1 MAVGFMALTDD
12 LPRLIL
18 RRQYARF
25 SDADNGR
32 APRCTALRRNGT
44 ACARYDRAV
53 LNALLQLKPRDVPA
67 VVALRNT
74 AAVTL
79 PLALGVASGH
89 VGIGL
94 GVSAG
99 ALNTMFSDQPGPYRL
114 RVRRMLSIAA
124 LAGASAFAGYTLGGS
139 NALMPLVALIWGFCG
154 GMLVS
159 LSPEA
164 ARMGLTSM
172 ILLVVTAAD
181 PRPPGEAI
189 GPALLI
195 FCGGAL
201 LTLFAIAAWPLQRYL
216 PERNALAKFC
226 RGLALS
232 ARRPDDA
239 TLAPPATQALTDVE
253 NTLHGNYRARG
264 VAMDTFRVLGELLE
278 RIRLELLALGAI
290 GNEPTIARLR
300 EYAAR
305 ALDAIG
311 AAVDAGAP
319 ALAASA
325 ALEGL
330 DAAVDALAKSAET
343 GSDSRLAVAL
353 AHARA
358 LGGQLRAAVR
368 NADFA
373 GSRGELRLQA
383 VEARLPREL
392 RPRNALAILRAN
404 LRLSSVACR
413 HAIRCGVCLSIAVAG
428 ERWSGLAHGYWI
440 PMTTAIVLKPDFAG
454 TFSFGL
460 LRVLGTLAGLIL
472 TTALV
477 HFAFGNEWLRI
488 GLLALFCF
496 GFRQLTT
503 MHYGIGVMLLTG
515 LIVVLLSFAGL
526 SPADTMSARAI
537 GTCAGSALALF
548 AYVVWPTWERG
559 RVRSVLA
566 DLLEAYRQYFLAVL
580 GGDTRVR
587 ADVRATS
594 RRARTNAQASLD
606 RLRGEPRGDA
616 HGLAVAEGV
625 FANANRFLRAAMA
638 LEAMRQSAPALA
650 PHAAVA
656 QFATRVDNSLQNLAA
671 ALRDSGTPIADAQL
685 RDMQNTLERALA
697 SVTGEQERL
706 RAIAWLD
713 GSDRI
718 TDSIN
723 TIAHLLEKQ
732 PPAGRRMPPAH

>member
-1 MAVGFMALTDD
+1 MVRG
-12 LPRLIL
+12 
-18 RRQYARF
+18 QYARF
-25 SDADNGR
+25 SDGHNVR
-32 APRCTALRRNGT
+32 AEARAVPRPNNAAR
-44 ACARYDRAV
+44 ARYHRVV
-53 LNALLQLKPRDVPA
+53 LNALLQLKPRDVPV

-79 PLALGVASGH
+79 PLAFGVASGH
-89 VGIGL
+89 IGIGL

-114 RVRRMLSIAA
+114 RVRRMLAVAA
-124 LAGASAFAGYTLGGS
+124 LAGASAFAGYTLGAS
-139 NALMPLVALIWGFCG
+139 DALMTLAALLWGFCG

-172 ILLVVTAAD
+172 ILLVVTGAD
-181 PRPPGEAI
+181 PRPPSDAI
-189 GPALLI
+189 GPSLLI

-201 LTLFAIAAWPLQRYL
+201 LTLFAVAAWPLQRYL

-226 RGLALS
+226 RGLAAS

-239 TLAPPATQALTDVE
+239 ALAPPATQALTDVE
-253 NTLHGNYRARG
+253 NALHGNYRARG
-264 VAMDTFRVLGELLE
+264 VAMDAFRVLAELIE

-290 GNEPTIARLR
+290 GSEPTIARLR

-305 ALDAIG
+305 ALDAIA

-325 ALEGL
+325 ALEGF
-330 DAAVDALAKSAET
+330 DAAVDALAKSAAT
-343 GSDSRLAVAL
+343 GNEPRPVVAL

-358 LGGQLRAAVR
+358 LGGQLRAAAR

-373 GSRGELRLQA
+373 GARGELRLDA

-392 RPRNALAILRAN
+392 RLRNALAILRAN

-413 HAIRCGVCLSIAVAG
+413 HAIRCSVCLSMAVAA

-460 LRVLGTLAGLIL
+460 WRVIGTLAGLIL

-477 HFAFGNEWLRI
+477 HLAFGNEWLRI

-496 GFRQLTT
+496 GFRQVTT
-503 MHYGIGVMLLTG
+503 MHYGLGVMLLTS

-537 GTCAGSALALF
+537 GTCTGSALALF
-548 AYVVWPTWERG
+548 AYLVWPTWERG
-559 RVRSVLA
+559 RVRAVLA
-566 DLLEAYRQYFLAVL
+566 DLLDAYRQYFLAVL
-580 GGDTRVR
+580 RDDTRVR
-587 ADVRATS
+587 ADVRAAS

-606 RLRGEPRGDA
+606 RLRGEPRRDR
-616 HGLAVAEGV
+616 HAVALAEGI

-638 LEAMRQSAPALA
+638 LEAMRQNAPATA
-650 PHAAVA
+650 PHAAITL
-656 QFATRVDNSLQNLAA
+656 FAAHVDSSLRKLAA
-671 ALRDSGTPIADAQL
+671 GLRSGGTAAAETGLRDVQSA
-685 RDMQNTLERALA
+685 LERALE
-697 SVTGEQERL
+697 SVAGEEERL
-706 RAIAWLD
+706 RALAWIEA
-713 GSDRI
+713 SDRI
-718 TDSIN
+718 TDSLN
-723 TIAHLLEKQ
+723 TLAHLL
-732 PPAGRRMPPAH
+732 R